1 MNRFKKVYCRAF
13 QTAFKLALPF
23 LPYRQPEVLQSLSE
37 IPALFPRGV
46 FELAAWRA
54 YAQARFGS
62 GASLFSLLNPA

>member
-1 MNRFKKVYCRAF
+1 MPAMLRCVDTF
-13 QTAFKLALPF
+13 
-23 LPYRQPEVLQSLSE
+23 SE

>member
-1 MNRFKKVYCRAF
+1 MIRCVDTF
-13 QTAFKLALPF
+13 
-23 LPYRQPEVLQSLSE
+23 SE

-62 GASLFSLLNPA
+62 GASLFSLLNPACGRTKARGAPGCFFMCYSS